1 MRRFFRAAAAAAAA
15 GLFLA
20 PAAGAVAASAATA
33 RPAVGVPVRGGN
45 STITTSTGI
54 ARLLV
59 TRGLDVFATSP
70 GTESLMHGP
79 FALAASRP
87 AVTPAVPDPR
97 LKFMFPVSGGSLNE
111 AALSGSVNL
120 RGGFLIINSNNGQ
133 QIQLSRLK
141 VDFGRRIVTG
151 VANGQLPAT
160 LFALDLSHITV
171 HHGLTSVRLTGIVL
185 RLTGGAAR
193 ALNTALGVDVFTG
206 GMKIATA
213 TDTIHL

>member
-1 MRRFFRAAAAAAAA
+1 
-15 GLFLA
+15 
-20 PAAGAVAASAATA
+20 
-33 RPAVGVPVRGGN
+33 
-45 STITTSTGI
+45 
-54 ARLLV
+54 
-59 TRGLDVFATSP
+59 
-70 GTESLMHGP
+70 
-79 FALAASRP
+79 
-87 AVTPAVPDPR
+87 
-97 LKFMFPVSGGSLNE
+97 MFPVSGGSLNE